1 MPSLKAMEHY
11 KAGDILTFE
20 GSNDKHLFIL
30 YQGELG
36 IYKGDLLLT
45 TVNEKGAVLG
55 EMGAILNH
63 PRTATIK
70 AMSDSTVVNMEFD
83 LEEIIKT
90 QPDLALKIIRS
101 LAERLMILTED
112 YRHLMQLTTIEN
124 ESFFNA

>member
-1 MPSLKAMEHY
+1 MASFKTMETY

-30 YQGELG
+30 YKGELG

-45 TVNEKGAVLG
+45 VVNERGAVLG

-70 AMSDSTVVNMEFD
+70 AMTDSEVVNMEFD
-83 LEEIIKT
+83 IEEII
-90 QPDLALKIIRS
+90 S
-101 LAERLMILTED
+101 LSL
-112 YRHLMQLTTIEN
+112 
-124 ESFFNA
+124 